1 MRRLILMMLTVTIFG
16 FLLSTMACWLSSG
29 GADTEPGE
37 ADSDIREGFTG
48 MCPDGEISFWNDVER
63 RWHCYKEC
71 PDGYV
76 EIRAPWASQTCVKPC
91 PDGSMPVFGAAY
103 VWECNGS
110 PTATPTATATATAV
124 PTVPPTATPTA
135 TAEDNCING
144 TWTGTCESTMPG
156 YGGQNLTFVISA
168 NGTSISG
175 SVKHV
180 SDGVTWT
187 HSATGSI
194 GRSDSPPPPTS
205 FRFGNSS
212 DTTFEGTFVDCHTIQ
227 GTYTDVHGDKGTFLI
242 ER

>member
-1 MRRLILMMLTVTIFG
+1 MRKLILIMLTVIAFG
-16 FLLSTMACWLSSG
+16 FLMACIDSG
-29 GADTEPGE
+29 GADTEGN
-37 ADSDIREGFTG
+37 DIRDGFTG
-48 MCPDGEISFWNDVER
+48 MCPYGEISFWNDVER

-71 PDGYV
+71 PVGYV
-76 EIRAPWASQTCVKPC
+76 AIKAPWASQTCVKPC
-91 PDGSMPVFGAAY
+91 PDGNMPVFSYFAH

-110 PTATPTATATATAV
+110 PTATPTVTATATATVV

-144 TWTGTCESTMPG
+144 TWTGTCKSTRPG
-156 YGGQNLTFVISA
+156 YGGQDLTFVISA